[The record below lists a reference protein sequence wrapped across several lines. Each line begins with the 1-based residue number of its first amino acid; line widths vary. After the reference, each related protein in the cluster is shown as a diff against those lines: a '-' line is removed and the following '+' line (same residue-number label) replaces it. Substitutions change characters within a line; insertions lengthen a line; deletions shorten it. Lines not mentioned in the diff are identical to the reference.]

1 MATPREIKQVTKRI
15 VQLVETL
22 VETSPMVRGSFSTV
36 HRRCG
41 KPTCWCAEPGQKG
54 HESTR
59 ITWTQ
64 NGTSRTRTLREEDRE
79 RLRKEAENYRG
90 YRLGRRQLRSKEK
103 LLEDLL
109 DLHEESAARDP
120 ADDYASL

>member
-15 VQLVETL
+15 AQLVETL
-22 VETSPMVRGSFSTV
+22 VETNPMVRGSFSSV

-41 KPTCWCAEPGQKG
+41 KPTCWCAKPGQKG

-59 ITWTQ
+59 ITWTE

-79 RLRKEAENYRG
+79 RLRKEIENYRG
-90 YRLGRRQLRSKEK
+90 YRLGRRQLRAEES
-103 LLEDLL
+103 LLEELL
-109 DLHEESAARDP
+109 DAHERAAVQNP
-120 ADDYASL
+120 AEDGASL

>member
-22 VETSPMVRGSFSTV
+22 VETNPMVRGSFSTV

-59 ITWTQ
+59 ITWTE
-64 NGTSRTRTLREEDRE
+64 NGTSRTRTLREEDQD
-79 RLRKEAENYRG
+79 RLRKEVENYRA
-90 YRLGRRQLRSKEK
+90 YRQGRRQLRDEES
-103 LLEDLL
+103 LLEELL
-109 DLHEESAARDP
+109 DAYERAVVQDP
-120 ADDYASL
+120 AQDKTSL